1 MSRTRIVKGSYTKIS
16 HEGHS
21 MYSNENIITS
31 AGKEITETGVNKGVG
46 YGDPKTPP
54 TIKEEAKCIVHF
66 RPKEN
71 WRGEFAF
78 DWFREGNSTLLDDV
92 DFNEIVGKYYKYDEK
107 EIQKRIEKN
116 NVALLKDIYITDQNK
131 WYTVEKDSDNNIT
144 GAKEFFKKDPQYLA
158 TDNCLDKLKQMYQAF
173 SYNPKDGG
181 KEKTYYASIIGLFP
195 ENEKYG
201 PYEAILN
208 MHIEFLTDE
217 KPEYL
222 IFKVDGMEITDQHPI
237 IGLSRYKIENPS
249 ELEAIT
255 IKCKARSGKNGVIEL
270 FYNTTKAIQ
279 VYSVKNK
286 TENLAGVIKFI
297 NTTAVQKKKIVIIK
311 VQTAEGCIG
320 RPTDNYL
327 VKFEK
332 YLNQCLLKPEIIST
346 RDNGNEIT
354 LILNYED
361 FITKCKANMNQAT
374 KEWKIF
380 STGYLDGML
389 AEAMEDQ
396 YSEYMNDEYFRLYF
410 LDVNSISDSVTEKG
424 YSKSN
429 QMYGVMFKSHD
440 TETIGHECMHGL
452 GLSHTFYFKAQFT
465 FKAQKTQ
472 NIMDYSGMKNNPME
486 VYNNK
491 PNAYIPKEEY
501 YLWYW
506 QWKNVNRNIQ

>member
-1 MSRTRIVKGSYTKIS
+1 MSRTRVVKGYYTKIS

-21 MYSNENIITS
+21 MYSNENIITT
-31 AGKEITETGVNKGVG
+31 AGKGITETGVNNGVS
-46 YGDPKTPP
+46 YGGAQTPP
-54 TIKEEAKCIVHF
+54 VIKEEAKCIVHF

-107 EIQKRIEKN
+107 EIQKRIGKN

-255 IKCKARSGKNGVIEL
+255 IKCKARGGKNGVIEL

-297 NTTAVQKKKIVIIK
+297 NTTAVQKKKILIIK
-311 VQTAEGCIG
+311 VQTSEGVIG
-320 RPTDNYL
+320 KPEPNSLST
-327 VKFEK
+327 FEK
-332 YLNQCLLKPEIIST
+332 VLNQCMLRPEFLTADKNSKEFKLDISK
-346 RDNGNEIT
+346 EK
-354 LILNYED
+354 YQ
-361 FITKCKANMNQAT
+361 FIEKCKAQLNDKNWT
-374 KEWKIF
+374 IF
-380 STGYLDGML
+380 STGYLGNML
-389 AEAMEDQ
+389 VEELTAQFPD
-396 YSEYMNDEYFRLYF
+396 YLGSEYFRLYF
-410 LDVNSISDSVTEKG
+410 FDVLHKDESNIVRG
-424 YSKSN
+424 YSDPN
-429 QMYGVMFKSHD
+429 DNFGIMFKNHD
-440 TETIGHECMHGL
+440 PETVAHECLHGL
-452 GLSHTFYFKAQFT
+452 GLPHTFFYGSEKYGKNIITYKAQT
-465 FKAQKTQ
+465 TK
-472 NIMDYSGMKNNPME
+472 NIMDYSGMKNNPLE
-486 VYNNK
+486 IFNGK
-491 PNAYIPKEEY
+491 
-501 YLWYW
+501 
-506 QWKNVNRNIQ
+506 KNT